1 MSVEEA
7 GASGEAGEAG
17 ELGEAVGLLN
27 RQIQFGA
34 GNIALAAV
42 MALTDAEDVGVG
54 ETGEA
59 G

>member
-27 RQIQFGA
+27 RQIQFGV
-34 GNIALAAV
+34 GDIASAAV
-42 MALTDAEDVGVG
+42 MALTDVEDVGVG